1 MVTNQAKAAEAAE
14 RAAFCRGELDEVV
27 DHKKIVFKIYEI
39 YERRWS
45 REPLKYCPVD
55 FVSVDLRL
63 QCYNVFHQHH
73 RMITAAKIIVLKLLF
88 GNVMCLYE
96 ANIVANDIC

>member
-39 YERRWS
+39 YERRW
-45 REPLKYCPVD
+45 
-55 FVSVDLRL
+55 
-63 QCYNVFHQHH
+63 
-73 RMITAAKIIVLKLLF
+73 
-88 GNVMCLYE
+88 
-96 ANIVANDIC
+96 